1 MPNNILDFFFF
12 FLTSNKSQ
20 AHSLEKLPEV
30 LETKQIK
37 PKELSLFPF
46 CVVNKITLI
55 SGV

>member
-1 MPNNILDFFFF
+1 MPNNILDFFF